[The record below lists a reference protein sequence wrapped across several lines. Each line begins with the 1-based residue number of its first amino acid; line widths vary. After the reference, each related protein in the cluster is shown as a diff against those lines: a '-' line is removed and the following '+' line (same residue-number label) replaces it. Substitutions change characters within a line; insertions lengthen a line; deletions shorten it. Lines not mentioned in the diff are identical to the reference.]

1 MLGRGLILG
10 ELLNLEG
17 SLEIQTLH
25 EVIQNSRVWIGG
37 AIQNTQSDQRFISV
51 KLLLRIVGILRLLQ
65 RLRVIYM
72 VH

>member
-1 MLGRGLILG
+1 LILG